1 MPKHGATAGL
11 CAMCAAGVRAM
22 KTVQTSIESLCS
34 ELCGIGSLDGHA
46 FREGA
51 EHGAVSAIASGLV
64 RRFGIVVVH
73 MRRASYI
80 GSQDVGKQRSMTPP
94 GAVCITIITV
104 AMLIAAKMLGL

>member
-1 MPKHGATAGL
+1 
-11 CAMCAAGVRAM
+11 
-22 KTVQTSIESLCS
+22 
-34 ELCGIGSLDGHA
+34 
-46 FREGA
+46 
-51 EHGAVSAIASGLV
+51 
-64 RRFGIVVVH
+64 

>member
-1 MPKHGATAGL
+1 MPRHGATAGL
-11 CAMCAAGVRAM
+11 CKMCAAGVRAM

-64 RRFGIVVVH
+64 RRFGD
-73 MRRASYI
+73 S
-80 GSQDVGKQRSMTPP
+80 RSPHAAGQLHRLP
-94 GAVCITIITV
+94 GCR
-104 AMLIAAKMLGL
+104 